1 MRRQP
6 FPMIGLGVL
15 YLIAAPAVFGASP
28 AAGPEA
34 SSVRDAQMLAARI
47 DELVAARW
55 AEKGVKPAAPSDDA
69 EFLRRVY
76 LDLAGRIPRVSEARA
91 FLDDT
96 GADKRLRLIDRLLES
111 PYYVAHFTNVWRS
124 QMMPPAN
131 NFQLQLVMPGFEAWL
146 RTRIRD
152 NVGYDQLVRELLT
165 TPVGGGPGRQQF
177 PFNQGPEPTAL
188 AYYQANELKPE
199 TLGAATSRM
208 FLGVKL
214 ECAQCHDH
222 PFAKWSRQQ
231 FWEYAAFFAGIQPGQ
246 QGNFFAPGQD
256 RADLRQ
262 LKIAGTDKVV
272 QARFLDGTQPE
283 WRTGTT
289 TRTTLA
295 EWMTRADN
303 PFFARAAANRLWS
316 HFFGIGLIEPID
328 EPSDDNPPSHPE
340 LLDELARQ
348 FAEHRFDVQF
358 LIRAILASKTYQLS
372 SAGGE
377 PSPDDPRLF
386 ARMAIKGLTP
396 EQLFDSLAQATGYRE
411 PPRNLDPRALLL
423 NGGTPRGDFLSKF
436 ASQSKRTE
444 HQTSILQALALM
456 NGRFVADATSL
467 ERSEVLAAVIDAPFL
482 DTTQRI
488 ETLYLAS
495 LTRKP
500 TAAETDRLLRYVE
513 AGGARKDA
521 KAALADVFWVLLN
534 SSEFMLNH

>member
-6 FPMIGLGVL
+6 FLILGLGVL
-15 YLIAAPAVFGASP
+15 SLIAAPGGSPVAAS
-28 AAGPEA
+28 EA
-34 SSVRDAQMLAARI
+34 PVGRDAAMLATRI

-91 FLDDT
+91 FLEDT
-96 GADKRLRLIDRLLES
+96 AADKRLRLIDRLLES
-111 PYYVAHFTNVWRS
+111 PYYVGHFTNVWRS

-131 NFQLQLVMPGFEAWL
+131 NIQLQLVMPSFEVWL

-165 TPVGGGPGRQQF
+165 TPVALNQGRQQF
-177 PFNQGPEPTAL
+177 LANNGTQPTAI

-231 FWEYAAFFAGIQPGQ
+231 FWEYSAFFAGIQGQ
-246 QGNFFAPGQD
+246 GGNFFAGGQD
-256 RADLRQ
+256 RPDLRQ
-262 LKIAGTDKVV
+262 LKIAGTEKVV
-272 QARFLDGTQPE
+272 QARFLDGTEPE
-283 WRTGTT
+283 WRSGTT

-316 HFFGIGLIEPID
+316 HFFGIGLIEPVD
-328 EPSDDNPPSHPE
+328 EPGDDNPPSHPE

-348 FAEHRFDVQF
+348 FAGHQFDVQF

-377 PSPDDPRLF
+377 SGQGDPRLF
-386 ARMAIKGLTP
+386 ARMAVKGLTP

-411 PPRNLDPRALLL
+411 PERSLDPRALLL
-423 NGGTPRGDFLSKF
+423 NGSTPRGDFLSKF
-436 ASQSKRTE
+436 ASQGKRTE

-456 NGRFVADATSL
+456 NGRFIADATSL
-467 ERSEVLAAVIDAPFL
+467 QRSEVLAAVTDAPFL
-482 DTTQRI
+482 DTAQRI
-488 ETLYLAS
+488 EALYLAS

-500 TAAETDRLLRYVE
+500 TATESARMLRYVE
-513 AGGARKDA
+513 AGGAKKDP
-521 KAALADVFWVLLN
+521 KVALADVFWVLLN